1 MPLIPKLVYM
11 LIYFVSCKVACQ
23 MYRKKVIGF
32 TVLFTHTHTHT
43 MSLSQHSSME
53 EHTHDYSKLL
63 NQTQISNMNE
73 SLRQSYLCN
82 TFQNIEEKSI

>member
-32 TVLFTHTHTHT
+32 TVLFTHTHTHHVPIT
-43 MSLSQHSSME
+43 AQFNRGA
-53 EHTHDYSKLL
+53 HT
-63 NQTQISNMNE
+63 
-73 SLRQSYLCN
+73 
-82 TFQNIEEKSI
+82 